1 MEKWVSS
8 DNLSN
13 LVVIPLR
20 DTEHTLLHENFLH
33 IKGVETS
40 WFIKTSIKILSKCC

>member
-1 MEKWVSS
+1 MAKWVSS

-13 LVVIPLR
+13 LVIIPLE

-33 IKGVETS
+33 IKGEEHRG
-40 WFIKTSIKILSKCC
+40 L